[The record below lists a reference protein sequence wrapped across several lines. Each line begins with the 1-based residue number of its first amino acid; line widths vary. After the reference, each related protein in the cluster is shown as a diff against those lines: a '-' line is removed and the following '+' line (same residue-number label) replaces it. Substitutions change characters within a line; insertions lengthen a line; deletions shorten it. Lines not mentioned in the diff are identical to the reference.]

1 LFALS
6 KVYSTPIITMLFRFL
21 QSASLVTLLVAVRI
35 CFSERFLDLIMK
47 LYLTEYLLFDL
58 TPSS

>member
-1 LFALS
+1 
-6 KVYSTPIITMLFRFL
+6 MLFRFL